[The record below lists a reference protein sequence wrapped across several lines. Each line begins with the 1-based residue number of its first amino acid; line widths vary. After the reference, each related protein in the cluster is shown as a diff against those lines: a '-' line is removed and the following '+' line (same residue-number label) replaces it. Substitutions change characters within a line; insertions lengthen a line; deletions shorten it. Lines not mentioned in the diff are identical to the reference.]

1 MAPERSAAAIR
12 DAFLSGRRSAV
23 QITADCLARATA
35 AQRFNVFSR
44 VLETEA
50 LAAARALDRRLA
62 AGLAMPALAGVPF
75 VAKNLFDLRGH
86 PTLAG
91 AAPRQADAPAA
102 RDAAVLRAL
111 LDAGAVPI
119 GLTHM
124 DEYACGATGE
134 SVIGGAVRNPWDPS
148 RITGGSS
155 AGTAAAIAAGV
166 VPLGL
171 GSDTNG
177 SIRAP
182 AAFCGIW
189 GLRPGTGRLSTQ
201 GCFPYAESL
210 DAAGPMAADAG
221 SLALA
226 WRALRGGASDALV
239 SGHGRL
245 RIGVL
250 RAGFAEHAE
259 PQAWNA
265 VLRVAAAFTSARM
278 IDLPDVDRARDA
290 ASIIS
295 AYEVA
300 RNHLRHGFAG
310 RHAGYSAMVRQR
322 MLAGLALPDD
332 WYRTAQAWRRV
343 WRARMQTLFQGVD
356 LLLTCATP
364 YAAPPVGAERL
375 VGEQGRIYAP
385 RADAGH
391 MTRPVSLAG
400 LPVVA
405 APVAVP
411 GADMP
416 LGVQLIGPPG
426 GEAPCLA
433 AAMRLEEE
441 GVCGFPAQPRP
452 ADGR

>member
-1 MAPERSAAAIR
+1 MASERSAAAIR

-23 QITADCLARATA
+23 QITADCLARAMA

-134 SVIGGAVRNPWDPS
+134 NVIGGAVRNPWDPS

-221 SLALA
+221 GLALA
-226 WRALRGGASDALV
+226 WQALRGGASDALV

-278 IDLPDVDRARDA
+278 IDLPDVDARATRP
-290 ASIIS
+290 ASFPPTRSRAIICGMDLPGVMP
-295 AYEVA
+295 AIA
-300 RNHLRHGFAG
+300 RWSGSG
-310 RHAGYSAMVRQR
+310 CWP
-322 MLAGLALPDD
+322 ALPC
-332 WYRTAQAWRRV
+332 RTIGTVPRR
-343 WRARMQTLFQGVD
+343 
-356 LLLTCATP
+356 
-364 YAAPPVGAERL
+364 
-375 VGEQGRIYAP
+375 
-385 RADAGH
+385 
-391 MTRPVSLAG
+391 
-400 LPVVA
+400 
-405 APVAVP
+405 
-411 GADMP
+411 
-416 LGVQLIGPPG
+416 PG
-426 GEAPCLA
+426 GGSGARVCRPCS
-433 AAMRLEEE
+433 RTWI
-441 GVCGFPAQPRP
+441 CC
-452 ADGR
+452 